1 MAKDL
6 SGRDVDPSRLEGILG
21 RVAPHSIEA
30 EESLLGAMMLS
41 REAVAEAVELVREGD
56 FFKPSH
62 GHVFRA
68 LATLHADGGPNDVVT
83 VSEELR
89 RHGHLDMVGG
99 METLVALQASTPAIG
114 SAAHYAQLVEEYSLL
129 RKLIKAAT
137 DIAELAYSLPEDVA
151 AAVDLAEAKIFEIA
165 EHRSAETML
174 PIREVLMQTLD
185 DLEALY
191 GREEGVTGVPTGFI
205 DLDEI
210 LSGLHPSNL
219 LIVGARPGMGK
230 TSFALGLGVNVAKKA
245 NVPVL
250 MFSLEMSH
258 LELTQRLVASEARV
272 DSTRLRSGRLLDRD
286 WEKIHGA
293 ISRLAEAKIYIDDD
307 PNLTVMDIRARARR
321 LKAREG
327 LGLVIVDYLQ
337 LMSGR
342 RNVESRQVEVSE
354 ISRGL
359 KILARELNVPVVALS
374 QLSRNLEARSDKRP
388 QLADLRESGCLGG
401 DSVLALGDGSFAAI
415 GSLWLKG
422 IQNVRLSS
430 FDENSRR
437 FKNASSS
444 EIFMT
449 GVKHTYTLT
458 TRTGKSIR
466 ATKNHRFFTDLGWR
480 SLGDLTQ
487 GDRVF
492 ILSGVSKFDD
502 VISRDGPK
510 SVRST
515 FDGCYRDSSVLI
527 REESDMVL
535 DEISEISDFGLEPV
549 FDVSVP
555 ETNSFFANS
564 FAVHNSLEQDA
575 DVVMF
580 IYRDELYSP
589 ETPEKGTAEIIVA
602 KHRSGPTGTVY
613 LAFLNNY
620 TLFANIAS
628 M

>member
-401 DSVLALGDGSFAAI
+401 DSVLALGDGSFATI

-444 EIFMT
+444 AIFMT

-502 VISRDGPK
+502 VISRDDPK
-510 SVRST
+510 SMRST
-515 FDGCYRDSSVLI
+515 FDGCYRDSPVLI

>member
-6 SGRDVDPSRLEGILG
+6 NGRDVDPSRLEGILG

-62 GHVFRA
+62 GHIFRA

-83 VSEELR
+83 VAEELR
-89 RHGHLDMVGG
+89 RYGQLELVGG
-99 METLVALQASTPAIG
+99 IETLVALQASTPAIG
-114 SAAHYAQLVEEYSLL
+114 AASHYAQLVEEYSLL

-137 DIAELAYSLPEDVA
+137 DIAELAYALPEDVA
-151 AAVDLAEAKIFEIA
+151 AAVDLAEAKIFEVA

-191 GREEGVTGVPTGFI
+191 GREEGVTGIPTGFI

-230 TSFALGLGVNVAKKA
+230 TSFALGLGVNVAKKTSL
-245 NVPVL
+245 PVL
-250 MFSLEMSH
+250 LFSLEMSH
-258 LELTQRLVASEARV
+258 LELTQRLVAAEARV

-286 WEKIHGA
+286 WEKIHAA

-374 QLSRNLEARSDKRP
+374 QLSRNLEARADKRP
-388 QLADLRESGCLGG
+388 QLADLRESGCIAGESL
-401 DSVLALGDGSFAAI
+401 VALSDGSFVSV
-415 GSLWLKG
+415 GSLWL
-422 IQNVRLSS
+422 QARQDVELCS
-430 FDENSRR
+430 FDEDSKTLRNSV
-437 FKNASSS
+437 SSS
-444 EIFMT
+444 IFMT
-449 GVKHTYTLT
+449 GIKQTFTLT
-458 TRTGKSIR
+458 TKAGLAIR
-466 ATKNHRFFTDLGWR
+466 ATGNHRFFSELGWR
-480 SLGDLTQ
+480 RLDELEVGEK
-487 GDRVF
+487 VF
-492 ILSGVSKFDD
+492 TSSRASKFGANLRNHDLVSRNCYVD
-502 VISRDGPK
+502 EDSRDL
-510 SVRST
+510 VLL
-515 FDGCYRDSSVLI
+515 RDDEDV
-527 REESDMVL
+527 MVL
-535 DEISEISDFGLEPV
+535 DEILEIAYFGYEPV
-549 FDVSVP
+549 FDISVP
-555 ETNSFFANS
+555 MTNSFFANG
-564 FAVHNSLEQDA
+564 FAIHNSLEQDA

-580 IYRDELYSP
+580 IYRDEIYAP

-620 TLFANIAS
+620 TLFANMAS

>member
-1 MAKDL
+1 MAKDPVN
-6 SGRDVDPSRLEGILG
+6 RDVDSSRLEGILG

-41 REAVAEAVELVREGD
+41 REAVAEAVEIVREGD

-62 GHVFRA
+62 GYIFKA
-68 LATLHADGGPNDVVT
+68 LATLHAEGGPNDVVS
-83 VSEELR
+83 VAEELR
-89 RHGHLDMVGG
+89 RSGHFEVVGG
-99 METLVALQASTPAIG
+99 LEALIALQASTPAIG
-114 SAAHYAQLVEEYSLL
+114 SAARYAQLVEEYSLL
-129 RKLIKAAT
+129 RKLIKVAT
-137 DIAELAYSLPEDVA
+137 DIAELAYSLPSDVA
-151 AAVDLAEAKIFEIA
+151 SAVDLAEAKIFEVA
-165 EHRSAETML
+165 EHRSSETMHPL
-174 PIREVLMQTLD
+174 RDVLIQTLD

-191 GREEGVTGVPTGFI
+191 GREEGVTGLPTGFV

-245 NVPVL
+245 GLPVL

-258 LELTQRLVASEARV
+258 LELTQRLVAAEARV
-272 DSTRLRSGRLLDRD
+272 DSTRLRSGRLQDRD

-374 QLSRNLEARSDKRP
+374 QLSRNLEARADKRP
-388 QLADLRESGCLGG
+388 QLADLRESGCLSGETLIRLADG
-401 DSVLALGDGSFAAI
+401 TEARVLD
-415 GSLWLKG
+415 LWRNGRYEVEL
-422 IQNVRLSS
+422 LS
-430 FDENSRR
+430 FDDETALSQAAR
-437 FKNASSS
+437 SSS
-444 EIFMT
+444 VFMT
-449 GVKHTYTLT
+449 GVKETYRIDTLS
-458 TRTGKSIR
+458 GLSVR
-466 ATKNHRFFTDLGWR
+466 ATKNHKFFTPRGWLR
-480 SLGDLTQ
+480 LDEMTIG
-487 GDRVF
+487 
-492 ILSGVSKFDD
+492 D
-502 VISRDGPK
+502 VIYKVS
-510 SVRST
+510 
-515 FDGCYRDSSVLI
+515 DSSQGGLGSQSSRAVAVGNKGSLALADKVTLSRLAEDVI
-527 REESDMVL
+527 VNVSF
-535 DEISEISDFGLEPV
+535 FGVEPV

-555 ETNSFFANS
+555 KTHSFVANG

-580 IYRDELYSP
+580 IYRDEVY
-589 ETPEKGTAEIIVA
+589 TPDTHDKGTAEIIVA

-613 LAFLNNY
+613 LAFLNSY
-620 TLFANIAS
+620 TLFANMAS

>member
-89 RHGHLDMVGG
+89 RHGHLDLVGG
-99 METLVALQASTPAIG
+99 LEALVALQASTPAIG
-114 SAAHYAQLVEEYSLL
+114 SASHYAQLVEEYSLL

-174 PIREVLMQTLD
+174 PIQEVLMQTLD

-245 NVPVL
+245 GLPVL

-388 QLADLRESGCLGG
+388 QLADLRESGCLGA
-401 DSVLALGDGSFAAI
+401 DSLLALGDGSFATI
-415 GSLWLKG
+415 GSLWLRG
-422 IQNVRLSS
+422 LQSVRLKSFNEDARTCRDATSS
-430 FDENSRR
+430 
-437 FKNASSS
+437 A
-444 EIFMT
+444 IFMT
-449 GVKHTYTLT
+449 GVKETYALT
-458 TRTGKSIR
+458 TKGGRYIR
-466 ATKNHRFFTDLGWR
+466 ATENHRFFTECGWR
-480 SLGDLTQ
+480 RLGELSK
-487 GDRVF
+487 GDRIF
-492 ILSGVSKFDD
+492 TSSSASKIGDRSGV
-502 VISRDGPK
+502 DGPISTLSAFDSAK
-510 SVRST
+510 S
-515 FDGCYRDSSVLI
+515 DSSVVLDG
-527 REESDMVL
+527 ENVMVL
-535 DEISEISDFGLEPV
+535 DEISKISDFGLEPV

-555 ETNSFFANS
+555 GTNSFFANG

-580 IYRDELYSP
+580 IYRDEVYSP